1 MAAEILTVHSKTP
14 EILKINKVVEALK
27 NGAVILHPTDTGFT
41 LACQLSNKEAIA
53 RIRQIR
59 NIPESKS
66 MTFLCDSLSNISEFA
81 KVNNTAYRTIK
92 ALIPGPYTFILPA
105 SKLVPKFAQDP
116 KRKTAGIRVPMNNL
130 AQILLKE
137 LGEPLI
143 SISAKNGDDTYL
155 TNDEVFEKYS
165 KVVDIAIE
173 SDSYNFIGESTII
186 DMTNEE
192 FEIIRQGAGMEK
204 LETVMG

>member
-143 SISAKNGDDTYL
+143 SISAKNGDDTFL